1 MVLLAFA
8 EQTVQLLPDLTVF
21 LHVGMILV
29 MIWFLNRT
37 FFKPINRILE
47 SRERNRGSHRGEAE
61 EILEEVSEKNA
72 EYNAAML
79 EARNEGYELIE
90 KERHTALNKKTAEV
104 AKVKEEVTEY
114 LSGELSDLEKQTVE
128 AEAAIKDEAEKMAD
142 KISANILKAA

>member
-1 MVLLAFA
+1 MVPLAFA
-8 EQTVQLLPDLTVF
+8 EQTVQLLPDLTLF

-47 SRERNRGSHRGEAE
+47 SRERNRGSHRGAAE
-61 EILEEVSEKNA
+61 EILDEVSEKNA

-90 KERHTALNKKTAEV
+90 NERHAAMDKKTVEV
-104 AKVKEEVTEY
+104 AKVKEEVADY
-114 LSGELSDLEKQTVE
+114 LSGELTDLEKQTAE
-128 AEAAIKDEAEKMAD
+128 AESAIKDEAEKMAD

>member
-1 MVLLAFA
+1 MVPLAFA
-8 EQTVQLLPDLTVF
+8 EQTVQLLPDLTLF

-47 SRERNRGSHRGEAE
+47 SRERNRGSHRGAAE

-90 KERHTALNKKTAEV
+90 RERHAALDKKTAKV
-104 AKVKEEVTEY
+104 AKVKEEVADY
-114 LSGELSDLEKQTVE
+114 LSSELSDLEKQTAE
-128 AEAAIKDEAEKMAD
+128 AEAAIKDEAERMAD
-142 KISANILKAA
+142 KISANVLKAA